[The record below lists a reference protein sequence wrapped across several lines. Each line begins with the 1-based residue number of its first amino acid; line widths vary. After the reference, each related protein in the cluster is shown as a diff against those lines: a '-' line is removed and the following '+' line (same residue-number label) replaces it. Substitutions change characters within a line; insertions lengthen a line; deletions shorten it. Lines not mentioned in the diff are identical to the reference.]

1 VLQFETTLT
10 TPVKIYTIGH
20 SRWTLEDFLGL
31 LRTYGIQAVADVR
44 AFPSSK
50 KYPHF
55 SRENLSQ
62 RLERARIQYAW
73 MGQGLGG
80 YRKKSEGLGDCS
92 PNKSLR
98 CPGFRTYADYMMSA
112 AFKLA
117 ISELLALTQQE
128 VTAYMCAERLYWKCH
143 RFLISDYLVSLGH
156 EVCHIIDEE
165 VLVAHKLSSAAR
177 VNEGILTYPELQKS
191 LQ

>member
-1 VLQFETTLT
+1 
-10 TPVKIYTIGH
+10 
-20 SRWTLEDFLGL
+20 
-31 LRTYGIQAVADVR
+31 
-44 AFPSSK
+44 
-50 KYPHF
+50 
-55 SRENLSQ
+55 
-62 RLERARIQYAW
+62 
-73 MGQGLGG
+73 
-80 YRKKSEGLGDCS
+80 
-92 PNKSLR
+92 
-98 CPGFRTYADYMMSA
+98 MMSA